1 MAPSFIPRSAWRRR
15 LAYELIYLAFG
26 FSRSGMFNVGFAPAR
41 QGILANPAF
50 AVRPTQIEL
59 YAQMFDQVRWDAEQW
74 RRSDWLELAAGCGG
88 GLLYLHTQHAPRSG
102 SGVEL
107 SHVAAWR
114 ARRLGLDVRQGDA
127 ARLPVESGR
136 LDGIFCL
143 DALGYFPPA
152 AFTEAFRVLK
162 PGGILLCGESFRG
175 NPDAARDHYHRR
187 AGAAGFELI
196 GCHDASAG
204 VRGAVLER
212 STSTL
217 PIAFTLLPFIRDSL
231 KEMLSHEGSRRLGQW
246 CSGTMCFVITS
257 FRRPD

>member
-1 MAPSFIPRSAWRRR
+1 MASSFIPRSPWGRR

-26 FSRSGMFNVGFAPAR
+26 LGRSGMFNVGFAPAR
-41 QGILANPAF
+41 EGILANPAF

-59 YAQMFDQVRWDAEQW
+59 YAQMFDRVPWHAERW
-74 RRSDWLELAAGCGG
+74 RRSEWLELAAGCGG
-88 GLLYLHTQHAPRSG
+88 GLLYLQTQHAPRSA
-102 SGVEL
+102 SGVEQ

-114 ARRLGLDVRQGDA
+114 ARRLGIDVRQGDA
-127 ARLPVESGR
+127 ARLPMDSGR
-136 LDGIFCL
+136 LDGVFCL
-143 DALGYFPPA
+143 EALGYLPA
-152 AFTEAFRVLK
+152 AVFTEAFRVLK

-175 NPDAARDHYHRR
+175 DPDAACEHYRRR

-204 VRGAVLER
+204 VRRAVLER

-217 PIAFTLLPFIRDSL
+217 PIAFMLPPFIRDSL
-231 KEMLSHEGSRRLGQW
+231 REMLSQEGSERLGLW
-246 CSGTMCFVITS
+246 SSGTMCFVIAS